1 MIPFPRVA
9 HVLGLGLGVV
19 LWPVTLACVL
29 RNRRA
34 RAFHPDGTLYTARF
48 VATDAVAERLAGP
61 ALARLA
67 ATFVRDEVE
76 SADVIGLAVR
86 FGTASGPARPAE
98 AQDVLTATFDGF
110 LPAQLARGKATTNVH
125 DFLDND
131 YRAIAPFVVPGAGI
145 AYLRFRGLR
154 RDAARAGAGNRRA
167 RLEAAIS
174 DGGASF
180 VLELAPHAT
189 PTAWRALGR
198 LDLQSPIEISQKQ
211 LAFSPFHSGR
221 GIRPT
226 GLLNGLRRANYWL
239 SRFMR
244 GGPMR

>member
-1 MIPFPRVA
+1 MPSFPRVS

-19 LWPVTLACVL
+19 LWPITFACVL

-34 RAFHPDGTLYTARF
+34 RAFHPDGSLYTARF
-48 VATDAVAERLAGP
+48 IATDTAAERLAGP
-61 ALARLA
+61 ALVRLA

-76 SADVIGLAVR
+76 SPDVIGLAVR
-86 FGTASGPARPAE
+86 FGTSSGPARPAD

-131 YRAIAPFVVPGAGI
+131 YRAIAPFVVPEAGI
-145 AYLRFRGLR
+145 AYLRFRGVR
-154 RDAARAGAGNRRA
+154 RAAPSGAAASRRA

-180 VLELAPHAT
+180 ELELAPLAR
-189 PTAWRALGR
+189 PSVWRPLGR

-244 GGPMR
+244 GGSMR